1 MANLHTL
8 AAVVTALTNV
18 GLPAS
23 LEYPGF
29 VRVTKNDIDYHF
41 GVANGPWG
49 GDVVTDQGELAMLCL
64 PRVIPSTETDA
75 VLIASTIE
83 DAILADQQELGYAS
97 R

>member
-1 MANLHTL
+1 MVNHTTL
-8 AAVVTALTNV
+8 TAVVTALTNV

-29 VRVTKNDIDYHF
+29 VRVTKNAIDYHF
-41 GVANGPWG
+41 GIANGTWG
-49 GDVVTDQGELAMLCL
+49 GDVLTDDGENAILFLARQIL
-64 PRVIPSTETDA
+64 PTETDA

-83 DAILADQQELGYAS
+83 DAILADQQELGYAG